1 MPLADRAFSKIEAGP
16 WLISCY
22 VLFPGKVDPAPPE
35 PEPEP
40 VEEEV
45 EEVKP
50 LRIRS

>member
-1 MPLADRAFSKIEAGP
+1 MPLADRAFNKFEAEP
-16 WLISCY
+16 LLISCY
-22 VLFPGKVDPAPPE
+22 FLFPGKVDPAPPE